1 MNLFYPPTTL
11 IVTATNIKI
20 EKKNFWKEVWSKYKK
35 SQTVIKF
42 IVHILSPSV
51 ADLIWISLFWKVT
64 IFMSF
69 LVVAV
74 FVS

>member
-11 IVTATNIKI
+11 IVTATNTKI
-20 EKKNFWKEVWSKYKK
+20 EKKIWKEVWSKYKK